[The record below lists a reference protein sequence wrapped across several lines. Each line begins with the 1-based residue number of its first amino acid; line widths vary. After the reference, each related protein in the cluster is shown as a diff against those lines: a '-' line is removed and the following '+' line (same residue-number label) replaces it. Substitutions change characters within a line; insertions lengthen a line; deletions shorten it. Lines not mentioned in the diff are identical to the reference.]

1 MFCNVGNFDLI
12 YHRKK
17 KVSSIG
23 ILLVTYVAQR
33 NHYNIYVINFF
44 NFFNYQQQFYI
55 SKYTYFTRRVT
66 FTFRGCSTY
75 YYYVVL

>member
-33 NHYNIYVINFF
+33 NHYCDKFF
-44 NFFNYQQQFYI
+44 NHFQL
-55 SKYTYFTRRVT
+55 
-66 FTFRGCSTY
+66 STA
-75 YYYVVL
+75 VLYK